1 MLHQLPRKLLSKVF
15 INSSRIYLFKYNQE
29 FALNIEPGKL
39 VLDAGAGDAPY
50 KELFK
55 HTKYETADKFSE
67 SSTYVCDLISIPVED
82 ERFDFIVFNQVL
94 EHLPEPK
101 QVLKELARI
110 LKPGGKMICTVPL
123 FYEEHLSPYDFYRYT
138 QFAHNYLFKEAGLNI
153 ERLEWLEGYFG
164 TVAYQLKTASKY
176 LPVNPNKLGGMLV
189 GVILSPIIFIVKII
203 FLLLAFIFYR
213 IDINIK
219 FTSMGFPKN
228 YVIIARK

>member
-1 MLHQLPRKLLSKVF
+1 MLQQLRQKFLSKVF
-15 INSSRIYLFKYNQE
+15 INSSRVYLLKYNLE
-29 FALNIEPGKL
+29 FASNIEPGKL
-39 VLDAGAGDAPY
+39 VLDAGAGNAPY

-67 SSTYVCDLISIPVED
+67 SSTYVCDLGSIPVED
-82 ERFDFIVFNQVL
+82 EKFDFIVFNQVL

-101 QVLKELARI
+101 EALKELARI
-110 LKPGGKMICTVPL
+110 LKPEGKIICTVPL
-123 FYEEHLSPYDFYRYT
+123 FYEEHLQPYDFYRYT
-138 QFAHNYLFKEAGLNI
+138 QFAHNYLFKEVGLSI

-164 TVAYQLKTASKY
+164 TVAYQLETAFKY

-189 GVILSPIIFIVKII
+189 GVILCPIICTVKII
-203 FLLLAFIFYR
+203 FLLLSFMFYR

-228 YVIIARK
+228 YIIIARK